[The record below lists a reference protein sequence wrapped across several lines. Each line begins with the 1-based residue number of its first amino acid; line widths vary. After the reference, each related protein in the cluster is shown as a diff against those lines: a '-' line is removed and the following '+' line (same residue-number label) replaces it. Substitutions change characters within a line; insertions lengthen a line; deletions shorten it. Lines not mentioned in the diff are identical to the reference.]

1 MKVLAVTSELPWPL
15 DSGGH
20 LRTFH
25 LLKHVAA
32 HVDLRLV
39 VPVHAGQE
47 PTVAV
52 LNQWN
57 IRVVPVVVAPR
68 TKFAES
74 KRLLNAQLHR
84 EPYVMY
90 RRHARPEMFAAWEA
104 EIRREKPDVAHLD
117 HLDSFLF
124 HEIAAKLGVPT
135 VLDLHN
141 VYSLILSRMA
151 DEQTNPLKKV
161 FFRGEARRLAHIE
174 TRACRSVNAV
184 LAVSS
189 TEADHYRKLGA
200 KAVHVA
206 PNGVDCAA
214 FQDLKTGRSVTP
226 PVVMYLGTMSWGPN
240 VTAAVYLA
248 EEVFPKVRAKF
259 PDAKLLLVGKDPCPE
274 VRATARLPGVEVTG
288 SVPSV
293 RPYLEQASLL
303 AVPLDS
309 GGGTRLKILEAFAAG
324 LPVVSTAVGA
334 EGIDATAGEE
344 IIIAERPD
352 MAAAIC
358 DLIADPARGQ
368 RVAEQARRLA
378 QQTYDWP
385 MIGEKVVGVIRGL
398 AKKS

>member
-1 MKVLAVTSELPWPL
+1 MKVLVVTSELPWPL

-25 LLKHVAA
+25 LLKHVAS

-39 VPVHAGQE
+39 VPVRAGQE
-47 PTVAV
+47 PAVAV

-57 IRVVPVVVAPR
+57 IRVVPVTVAPR
-68 TKFAES
+68 TKFAEG
-74 KRLLNAQLHR
+74 KRLLNAQLHG

-104 EIRREKPDVAHLD
+104 EIRRDKPDVAHLD

-161 FFRGEARRLAHIE
+161 FFRGEARRLANIE
-174 TRACRSVNAV
+174 ARACRSVDAV
-184 LAVSS
+184 LAVSA
-189 TEADHYRKLGA
+189 TEADHFRKLGA

-214 FQDLKTGRSVTP
+214 FTDLKTGRSVTP

-259 PDAKLLLVGKDPCPE
+259 PEAKLLLVGKDPCPE
-274 VRATARLPGVEVTG
+274 VRATARIAGVEVTG

-334 EGIDATAGEE
+334 EGIDAKPGEE

-358 DLIADPARGQ
+358 DLVADPARGQ
-368 RVAEQARRLA
+368 RLAEQARRLA